1 METIADYAPLV
12 AALKGARHVGV
23 LTGAGVS
30 TLSGIPDFRGPKGL
44 YANPDAERIFD
55 IDWFDRDPRIY
66 YKGAAVASSS
76 TDSRSTRRIP
86 SIRRSRVSSGAA
98 S

>member
-12 AALKGARHVGV
+12 AALQGARHVGV

-44 YANPDAERIFD
+44 YANPDA
-55 IDWFDRDPRIY
+55 
-66 YKGAAVASSS
+66 
-76 TDSRSTRRIP
+76 
-86 SIRRSRVSSGAA
+86 
-98 S
+98 